1 MIIKNLRDVIFK
13 KYYKQV
19 GFNKE
24 NIYYPLKRPIKES
37 STRLVETNMTLTIRK
52 NAVNLIWRKITTKL
66 VKQSK
71 IIQDL
76 KNLETQTLLTETSY
90 YRTSK

>member
-24 NIYYPLKRPIKES
+24 NIYYPLKRPIKEI
-37 STRLVETNMTLTIRK
+37 STRLVETNMILTIRK
-52 NAVNLIWRKITTKL
+52 NAINLI
-66 VKQSK
+66 
-71 IIQDL
+71 
-76 KNLETQTLLTETSY
+76 
-90 YRTSK
+90 

>member
-13 KYYKQV
+13 KHYKQV

-37 STRLVETNMTLTIRK
+37 STRLVETNMILTIRK
-52 NAVNLIWRKITTKL
+52 NAINLI
-66 VKQSK
+66 
-71 IIQDL
+71 
-76 KNLETQTLLTETSY
+76 
-90 YRTSK
+90 